1 MEVSRDERRAAF
13 EKRWQLGG
21 VLFSKTFPDQMI
33 DPAANEE
40 ARKFYEE
47 KVRALI
53 DDPEVADL
61 LIPDDHP
68 IGTKR
73 ICTDSNY
80 FQTFNRSNVELI
92 SVRKTP
98 IESIDVTGINTTD
111 AHYDLDMIVLAT
123 GFDAM
128 TGALSKIDIV
138 GRSGEALRDDW
149 KHGPRTYL
157 GLGVDGFPNL
167 FIISGP
173 GAPAVL
179 ANMVLHAEAHVNW
192 IADCITYLDEHG
204 HAAIEAGAD
213 AVNRWIAECAT
224 RAEATLFPK
233 ANSWY
238 VGRQRSRQAAGVHVV
253 PRRIRRLQR
262 HLRRGRRGRLPGLRP
277 DRGIVMSGLLDK
289 VVMVTGAARG
299 MGRTHCERFA
309 DEGADVIAL
318 DISAAADEL
327 GDTATQVEKRGRR
340 CVTGLADV
348 ADLDALTAVVD
359 AGVAELGRLDVIVAN
374 AGIYT
379 AGAPAWEVT
388 DDVWHRT
395 LDVNLTGVWHTVK
408 AALPHLPD
416 EGGSI
421 VIISSTNGLR
431 GVANSAP
438 YTASKH
444 AVVGLART
452 LANEL
457 GGRRIR
463 VNTVHPGAV
472 GTPMILNEA
481 TFKQLR
487 PDLAEPTADD
497 AAAALMARNLLP
509 VPWVDPV
516 DVSNA
521 VVFLASEEARYITGT
536 QLVVDA
542 GLTQKV

>member
-1 MEVSRDERRAAF
+1 
-13 EKRWQLGG
+13 
-21 VLFSKTFPDQMI
+21 
-33 DPAANEE
+33 
-40 ARKFYEE
+40 
-47 KVRALI
+47 
-53 DDPEVADL
+53 
-61 LIPDDHP
+61 
-68 IGTKR
+68 
-73 ICTDSNY
+73 
-80 FQTFNRSNVELI
+80 
-92 SVRKTP
+92 
-98 IESIDVTGINTTD
+98 
-111 AHYDLDMIVLAT
+111 
-123 GFDAM
+123 
-128 TGALSKIDIV
+128 
-138 GRSGEALRDDW
+138 
-149 KHGPRTYL
+149 
-157 GLGVDGFPNL
+157 
-167 FIISGP
+167 
-173 GAPAVL
+173 
-179 ANMVLHAEAHVNW
+179 
-192 IADCITYLDEHG
+192 
-204 HAAIEAGAD
+204 
-213 AVNRWIAECAT
+213 
-224 RAEATLFPK
+224 
-233 ANSWY
+233 
-238 VGRQRSRQAAGVHVV
+238 
-253 PRRIRRLQR
+253 
-262 HLRRGRRGRLPGLRP
+262 
-277 DRGIVMSGLLDK
+277 MSGLLDK

-318 DISAAADEL
+318 DTLASADEL
-327 GDTATQVEKRGRR
+327 RDTATQVEKRGRR
-340 CVTGLADV
+340 CVMGLADV
-348 ADLDALTAVVD
+348 ADLDALTGVVD

-388 DDVWHRT
+388 DDVWHHT

-408 AALPHLPD
+408 AGLPHLPD

-421 VIISSTNGLR
+421 VVISSTNGIR

-472 GTPMILNEA
+472 GTPMILNET
-481 TFKQLR
+481 TFKRLC
-487 PDLAEPTADD
+487 PDLTEPTADD

-521 VVFLASEEARYITGT
+521 VVFLTSDEARYITGT